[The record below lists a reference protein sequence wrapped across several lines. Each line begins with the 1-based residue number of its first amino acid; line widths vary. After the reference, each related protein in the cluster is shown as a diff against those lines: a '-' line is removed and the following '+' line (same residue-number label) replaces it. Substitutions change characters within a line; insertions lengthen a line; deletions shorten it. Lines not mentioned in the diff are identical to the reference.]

1 MKHMLNLYLL
11 GVALTLL
18 CIFVSL
24 IESLGSL
31 LGSPL
36 PGSLA
41 TTRGRIAN
49 TEPPSAFQNIH
60 PEGCDKTSLHR
71 L

>member
-36 PGSLA
+36 PGSPCNHQRSNSQHRASKRLPEHPS
-41 TTRGRIAN
+41 RGM
-49 TEPPSAFQNIH
+49 
-60 PEGCDKTSLHR
+60 
-71 L
+71 